1 VSSCCFIGGLSLTA
15 MNSINVDLYQAN
27 GADCLSSGSRCPSGR
42 PFRAALVTE
51 TFPPEVNGVA
61 MTWGKLTQ
69 HLLGQ
74 GHMLQVVRPRQL
86 MEASDVHAPESDLF
100 LTMGLPIPAYPELR
114 FGLASATCLARLW
127 RRHRPGIVHV
137 ATEGPLGWS
146 AVSAAQRLGIPVSSS
161 FHTNFEQY
169 SSYYGAGLI
178 KPAVEA
184 YLRMFHNRTL
194 ATLAP
199 TRTMARSLADR
210 GFRHTGVLSRGVDTV
225 QFSPRARSRELR
237 ASWGVD
243 DNGLAVL
250 YVGRL
255 AKEKS
260 VGTVLTAFA
269 AIQNALPAAK
279 LVIVGDGP
287 MRETLRDLC
296 PQAIFCGVKKGTEL
310 ATHYASGDVFLFPS
324 LTETF
329 GNVVPE
335 ALASGLAVV
344 SYDRAAA
351 AELIVHGENG
361 LLAEPGDEALF
372 VREAVRVAVEPRM
385 RDVLRRRAAPSIAH
399 MSWDAVARGLASTMT
414 ELIEQHSLSCAAQPP
429 LARDVPGLKQRSA

>member
-1 VSSCCFIGGLSLTA
+1 MNTA
-15 MNSINVDLYQAN
+15 NIERHQAL
-27 GADCLSSGSRCPSGR
+27 GAACLSAASSAVCT
-42 PFRAALVTE
+42 RALRVALVTE

-69 HLLGQ
+69 HLARQ
-74 GHMLQVVRPRQL
+74 GHCVQVVRPRQPL
-86 MEASDVHAPESDLF
+86 EAPDVRAAERDLF

-114 FGLASATCLARLW
+114 FGWASAGRLVRLW
-127 RRHRPGIVHV
+127 TRYRPDIVHA

-146 AVSAAQRLGIPVSSS
+146 AVSAARRLGIAVSSS

-169 SSYYGAGLI
+169 SSYYGAGLL

-184 YLRMFHNRTL
+184 YLRMFHNRTQ

-199 TRTMARSLADR
+199 TRTMARSLAER
-210 GFRHTGVLSRGVDTV
+210 GFQNTGVLSRGVDTAL
-225 QFSPRARSRELR
+225 FTPRARSMPLR
-237 ASWGVD
+237 AAWGLGAD
-243 DNGLAVL
+243 DLAVL

-260 VGTVLTAFA
+260 VGTVVTAFS
-269 AIQNALPAAK
+269 AIQSALPRAR

-296 PQAIFCGVKKGTEL
+296 PQALFCGVKKGTEL
-310 ATHYASGDVFLFPS
+310 AAHYASGDLFLFPS

-344 SYDRAAA
+344 SYRRAAA
-351 AELIVHGENG
+351 AELIIHGENG
-361 LLAEPGDEALF
+361 VLAEAGDETQF
-372 VREAVRVAVEPRM
+372 VREAVQVAMQPRL
-385 RDVLRRRAAPSIAH
+385 RDGLRRHAAASIAH
-399 MSWDAVARGLASTMT
+399 LSWEAVAAGLASRMLALT
-414 ELIEQHSLSCAAQPP
+414 EHRAHTRAATPP
-429 LARDVPGLKQRSA
+429 LAVEGVDLKQPNA

>member
-1 VSSCCFIGGLSLTA
+1 MSRANI
-15 MNSINVDLYQAN
+15 DLNQSD
-27 GADCLSSGSRCPSGR
+27 GADGSSAASEYPPGR
-42 PFRAALVTE
+42 PFRVALVTE
-51 TFPPEVNGVA
+51 TFSPEVNGVA

-69 HLLGQ
+69 HLGGQ
-74 GHMLQVVRPRQL
+74 GHLLQVVRPRQL

-100 LTMGLPIPAYPELR
+100 LTTGLPIPAYPELR

-127 RRHRPGIVHV
+127 TRHRPDIVHA

-199 TRTMARSLADR
+199 TRTMARSLSDR
-210 GFRHTGVLSRGVDTV
+210 GFRHTGVLPRGVDTA
-225 QFSPRARSRELR
+225 QFTPRARSRELR
-237 ASWGVD
+237 ASWGMD

-255 AKEKS
+255 AREKS

-269 AIQNALPAAK
+269 AIQSALPAAK

-296 PQAIFCGVKKGTEL
+296 PQAIFCGVKKSTEL
-310 ATHYASGDVFLFPS
+310 AAHYASADVFLFPS

-361 LLAEPGDEALF
+361 LVVEPGDEALF
-372 VREAVRVAVEPRM
+372 VREAVRVAVHPHV
-385 RDVLRRRAAPSIAH
+385 RDALRRRAVPSIAH
-399 MSWDAVARGLASTMT
+399 MSWDAVARGFASTLSA
-414 ELIEQHSLSCAAQPP
+414 LIEHHARSRTAKQP
-429 LARDVPGLKQRSA
+429 LVLDGQDFKQRNA